1 MTVAL
6 SKSDFIIPD
15 WPAPANVRALFTTRA
30 GGISAGN
37 YASLNL
43 GAHVGDSVES
53 VAENRKRFIEL
64 LPASPAWLNQVHGAQ
79 VVRAEDVL
87 AIGVGRPADAS
98 VAATV
103 SAPCVVLVADCL
115 PVLFADTNGRCVAAA
130 HAGWR
135 GLNAGVLEATVA
147 AMALRPIDIMAW
159 LGPAIGPQVFEV
171 GAEVREAF
179 LANANDDYKITE
191 KAFTPRGTAY
201 PGKFL
206 ADIYALARIRL
217 MRAGVS
223 QVYGGGFCTVTDNKR
238 FFSYRRDGQSGRMA
252 GVIWLS
258 S

>member
-1 MTVAL
+1 MVAL

-43 GAHVGDSVES
+43 GAHVGDSAES
-53 VAENRKRFIEL
+53 VAENRKRFTEL
-64 LPASPAWLNQVHGAQ
+64 LPAPPAWLNQIHGTQA
-79 VVRAEDVL
+79 VRAEDVL
-87 AIGVGRPADAS
+87 ASGVGPPADAG
-98 VAATV
+98 VATNA

-115 PVLFADTNGRCVAAA
+115 PVLFADTNGQCVAAA

-135 GLNAGVLEATVA
+135 GLNAGVLEATLA
-147 AMALRPIDIMAW
+147 AMALKPADIMVW
-159 LGPAIGPQVFEV
+159 LGPAIGPQAFEV

-179 LANANDDYKITE
+179 LANANDDYKITG
-191 KAFTPRGTAY
+191 KAFTPRGAEH
-201 PGKFL
+201 PEKFL

-217 MRAGVS
+217 TRAGVS
-223 QVYGGGFCTVTDNKR
+223 QIYGGGFCTVTDSKR